1 MITKKYFIVLTKKIN
16 CAIMISVRRKALGGM
31 TMEEYIKYSE
41 SDCNDKELE
50 ITMVYVPQDERSQ
63 GIGRKLVE
71 SAIEYARQNNY
82 ATVGLYAYQQDKDGP
97 TTEELISWYESL
109 GFESD
114 GDDDSLMTYY
124 L

>member
-1 MITKKYFIVLTKKIN
+1 MLCY
-16 CAIMISVRRKALGGM
+16 
-31 TMEEYIKYSE
+31 
-41 SDCNDKELE
+41 
-50 ITMVYVPQDERSQ
+50 
-63 GIGRKLVE
+63 
-71 SAIEYARQNNY
+71 
-82 ATVGLYAYQQDKDGP
+82 YQQDRDGP